1 MEFIIVTGMAGS
13 GKTLALNAL
22 EDIGYYCV
30 ENLPLSFLPQFVDLC
45 RERGGRLSRVAAV
58 IDIRSCDSFSELVS
72 AYLTIRQ
79 TEPIGAAEP
88 FHCRMLYLEASEA
101 TLQNRFRTSRR
112 SHPLAERFEG
122 NLPAAFAFEREMLQ
136 PVRVHADYL
145 IDSSLLSAS
154 QLKEQVKTLF
164 MAHISDA
171 MLIQVMSF
179 GFQYGAPMEVD
190 LMYDMRCLPN
200 PYYVAELRDHT
211 GCEESVREYVM
222 NAPESREYYHKV
234 QDMLDFVI
242 PLYVKEGRPQLVI
255 GFGCTG
261 GRHRSVTFAELI
273 FQHLRE
279 HGYHVIKQHRDF
291 KK

>member
-1 MEFIIVTGMAGS
+1 MEFIIVTGMAGA
-13 GKTLALNAL
+13 GKTCAINAL

-30 ENLPLSFLPQFVDLC
+30 ENLPLSFLPQFVEMC

-58 IDIRSCDSFSELVS
+58 IDIRSCDRFSELVS
-72 AYLTIRQ
+72 EYLTIRN
-79 TEPIGAAEP
+79 TEPIGAAEALS
-88 FHCRMLYLEASEA
+88 CRMLCLEASDA
-101 TLQNRFRTSRR
+101 ALQNRFRTSRR
-112 SHPLAERFEG
+112 SHPLSERFEG
-122 NLPAAFAFEREMLQ
+122 NLPAALAFEREMLQ
-136 PVRVHADYL
+136 PVRAHADFL

-154 QLKEQVKTLF
+154 QLKEQVKALF

-179 GFQYGAPMEVD
+179 GFKYGAPMEAD

-200 PYYVAELRDHT
+200 PYYIEELREHT

-222 NAPESREYYHKV
+222 NAPESQEYYQKV
-234 QDMLDFVI
+234 RELLDFLI

-255 GFGCTG
+255 AFGCTG

-273 FQHLRE
+273 TAHLRQQ
-279 HGYHVIKQHRDF
+279 GYHVVKQHRDF